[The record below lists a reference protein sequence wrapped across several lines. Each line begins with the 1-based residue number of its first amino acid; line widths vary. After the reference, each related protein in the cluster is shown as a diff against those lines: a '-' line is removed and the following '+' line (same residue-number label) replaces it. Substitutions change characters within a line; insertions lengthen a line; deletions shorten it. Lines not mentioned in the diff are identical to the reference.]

1 MDIQWEDN
9 YEIAVRIEN
18 GVTVISANQAGL
30 KSLAKIMND
39 MAERDGNTHIHL
51 DKNNSLDDGSS
62 ELIIEKI

>member
-9 YEIAVRIEN
+9 YEIAVRVEN

-39 MAERDGNTHIHL
+39 MAERDEKNHIHL
-51 DKNNSLDDGSS
+51 DKNNSLEDGSS